1 MDMTSYADQADAIAA
16 HLAVAPEVAR
26 VVKLLGGEI
35 DFSADMAAAIL
46 GEAAR
51 LAEGVLAPMGRIIDR
66 DGARMVD
73 GRVKLAPA
81 QRDAWRQFCDGGWMT
96 LTVPVAQGGQGLPMV
111 ALGAV
116 HELFER
122 ASIAFCMLPGSSRSA
137 ARLLETHGTAEM
149 QAEWLPKLASGEWGA
164 TICIS
169 EPDAGSD
176 LGRARTRASEGPDG
190 WRVTGEKIWISYGD
204 HDLTAR
210 IGHMVLARTEADSI
224 GTRGLSLFLVPSE
237 LPDGTRNAVVTRRI
251 EEKMGLHGSPT
262 CALGFEGAAG
272 TLIGE
277 RGRGLPQLFRM
288 VIAMRLS
295 VGVQG
300 TALAAGAEAVAR
312 GYAAERKQGGR
323 PDAPPVPIDT
333 HPDVQRMLT
342 QMRGTVE
349 GMRGLVLA
357 ASAIADLADLEPDA
371 AARAE
376 AASLLSF
383 LLPLVKTGGAEAGF
397 AVASEVIQVLGGA
410 GYTAEWPV
418 EQMLRDSRVLGIYE
432 GTTGIQAQDLV
443 RRRLLGDGRPYALFV
458 AKVAAEATECA
469 PLRQALALLEQA
481 ADWLRAPERTA
492 ADIDYGATAFL
503 RLAILVARG
512 WGAVRATRTGDAN
525 PIGAQESRKWLRS
538 LPAEAGMQAQLAML
552 GAAA

>member
-1 MDMTSYADQADAIAA
+1 MTGYADQADAIAA
-16 HLAVAPEVAR
+16 HLAASPEVAR
-26 VVKLLGGEI
+26 VVELLGEEV
-35 DFSADMAAAIL
+35 DFSPDMAAAIL
-46 GEAAR
+46 SEAAK
-51 LAEGVLAPMGRIIDR
+51 LAEGVLAPMGRAIDR
-66 DGARMVD
+66 DGARMEG
-73 GRVKLAPA
+73 GRVKLAA
-81 QRDAWRQFCDGGWMT
+81 IQHDAWRQFCDGGWMT
-96 LTVPVAQGGQGLPMV
+96 LTVPAAQGGQGLPMV

-122 ASIAFCMLPGSSRSA
+122 ASVAFCMLPGSGRSA
-137 ARLLETHGTAEM
+137 ARLLETHGTPEM

-176 LGRARTRASEGPDG
+176 LGRARTRAEEGPDG

-204 HDLTAR
+204 HDLTSR

-224 GTRGLSLFLVPSE
+224 GTRGLSLFLVPSV
-237 LPDGTRNAVVTRRI
+237 LPDGARNAVVTRRI

-262 CALGFEGAAG
+262 CALGFEGARA
-272 TLIGE
+272 TLIGA

-300 TALAAGAEAVAR
+300 TGLAAGAEAIAR
-312 GYAAERKQGGR
+312 AYAADRRQGGR
-323 PDAPPVPIDT
+323 PDQPPVAIDT

-342 QMRGTVE
+342 AMRGTVE

-397 AVASEVIQVLGGA
+397 AVANEAIQVLGGA
-410 GYTAEWPV
+410 GYTGEWPV
-418 EQMLRDSRVLGIYE
+418 EQMLRDSRVLAIFE

-443 RRRLLGDGRPYALFV
+443 RRRLLGDGEPYRLFTALV
-458 AKVAAEATECA
+458 AREAADFP
-469 PLRQALALLEQA
+469 PLQEALAQLEQA
-481 ADWLRAPERTA
+481 AGWLRDPAR
-492 ADIDYGATAFL
+492 ADAEIDYAATAFL

-512 WGAVRATRTGDAN
+512 WGAARATRTAAAN
-525 PIGAQESRKWLRS
+525 PVGAAEAARWLHL
-538 LPAEAGMQAQLAML
+538 LPAEAATQARLATM
-552 GAAA
+552 GAPS